1 MTPDTATTA
10 ADDQR
15 GAHEPATPQ
24 WLIIPRS
31 AALFIGGFSLLNLLG
46 EFQHPGFDAN
56 LWWIDFRPAPLP
68 LLRGLLAFAGVV
80 LCLYAIYPAL
90 PNVPRMV
97 VVGTVLLLIGTSV
110 VNTIGYYRLLHQGQI
125 TTRALFPFSIQ
136 VICVLL
142 VILAGTLRPC
152 DSARI
157 TSRDVA
163 WSILTLVLCIT
174 GFPLSQI
181 YCFGKT
187 DYRRPAD
194 VIVVFGCKVHSDG
207 RPSTALSERVRTACE
222 LYDQGLASALIVSG
236 GPGDGEAHET
246 RTMRRLAIEHG
257 VPAERVLTDT
267 AGLNTDQTVRHSVDV
282 IKHRGWDRVL
292 VVSHFYHLPRIKLC
306 YRRYGQQVYTVPAAS
321 PHGVYRLGFQTARE
335 VAALWFYYFRPLTG
349 R

>member
-1 MTPDTATTA
+1 MTSDTATAA
-10 ADDQR
+10 ADDPR
-15 GAHEPATPQ
+15 NALPPATPP

-31 AALFIGGFSLLNLLG
+31 AALFLGGFSLLNLLG

-97 VVGTVLLLIGTSV
+97 VVGTVLLLIGTST
-110 VNTIGYYRLLHQGQI
+110 VNTVGYYRMLNQGQI

-142 VILAGTLRPC
+142 VILAGTLRSC
-152 DSARI
+152 ASARI
-157 TSRDVA
+157 TSRDMLWGV
-163 WSILTLVLCIT
+163 LTLALCIT

-181 YCFGKT
+181 HCFGKT

-194 VIVVFGCKVHSDG
+194 VIVVFGCKVHRDG
-207 RPSTALSERVRTACE
+207 TPSTALSERVLTACQ
-222 LYDQGLASALIVSG
+222 LYQQGLASSLIVSG
-236 GPGDGEAHET
+236 GPGAGDAHET

-257 VPAERVLTDT
+257 VPAERVLMDT
-267 AGLNTDQTVRHSVDV
+267 AGLNTEETVRNSVDLM
-282 IKHRGWDRVL
+282 HRRGWKRVL
-292 VVSHFYHLPRIKLC
+292 AVSHFYHLPRIKLC
-306 YRRYGQQVYTVPAAS
+306 FRRHGQQVYTVPAAS
-321 PHGVYRLGFQTARE
+321 PQGVHRLSFQTARE
-335 VAALWFYYFRPLTG
+335 VAALWYYYFRPLNG